1 MGGQGGLSW
10 RGAVSAPPPGLEA
23 MAVAFQ
29 DGVDLEEGA
38 APWAGLSLSV
48 SPCPILSPS
57 PSYAVYSTDGIY
69 PQG

>member
-10 RGAVSAPPPGLEA
+10 RGAVSPPPPGLEA
-23 MAVAFQ
+23 VAVAFQ

-48 SPCPILSPS
+48 SPCPILS
-57 PSYAVYSTDGIY
+57 
-69 PQG
+69 